1 MRSDPD
7 ETGELRILLEDM
19 SMVRVFV
26 RRTRKAI
33 TLAEGDLEITLSPNS
48 TPAQWARE
56 WSQRRARGAIKDL
69 IYADVRTTVS
79 SYGPKSKSKRGKGT
93 AIRK

>member
-7 ETGELRILLEDM
+7 ETGELRIMLEDM
-19 SMVRVFV
+19 SVVRVFV
-26 RRTRKAI
+26 RRTSKAT
-33 TLAEGDLEITLSPNS
+33 TLAEGDLEITMSPDS

-56 WSQRRARGAIKDL
+56 WSERRGRAAIKDL

-79 SYGPKSKSKRGKGT
+79 SYGPKSRVRRGT